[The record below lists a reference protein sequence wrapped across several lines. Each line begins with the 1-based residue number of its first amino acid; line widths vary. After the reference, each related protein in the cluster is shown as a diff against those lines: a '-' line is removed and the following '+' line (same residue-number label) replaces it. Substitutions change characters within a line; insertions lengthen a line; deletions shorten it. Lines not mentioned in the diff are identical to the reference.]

1 MICIFCGGS
10 VQKDEAP
17 IPISILEFQ
26 PPTYPPGEYSA
37 DRFTAK
43 HCCQACYRN
52 IHTNIANAACDSA
65 KVQ

>member
-1 MICIFCGGS
+1 MICIFCGCS

-17 IPISILEFQ
+17 IPISVLEFQ
-26 PPTYPPGEYSA
+26 PPSSIQGELSEE
-37 DRFTAK
+37 RFAAK
-43 HCCQACYRN
+43 FCCQACYRD